1 MSVLARNCGRFWQ
14 TLGRDMLET
23 WTIKS
28 KIGANPTI
36 VATWE
41 KRDMSIKPPFTE
53 LEIKKQ
59 PGGFYKDNSLPI
71 ALISKGIMVALVL
84 WALVFPANANG
95 TLGSLNSQL
104 LNVFNQFY
112 IIITGLFVFFLLAV
126 ALTPWGS
133 KVMGREGEKPEFSNF
148 SWFSMMFGAGLGV
161 GLMVFATAEPLSLW
175 GSNPVVVAGDVAGNT
190 EEAIQSAYR
199 YTFAHYGFHAWA
211 IYVVTGLSLA
221 YYAYTR
227 DMPLTIR
234 SALTPLFGKLMNGFL
249 GHVVDVLGVV
259 ATILGVSVT
268 IGFGVSQ
275 FIDGVYAITG
285 MEWIMNM
292 GGDVPTPS
300 KVGLVAGLIVIMGM
314 SIISAV
320 SGVGRGVKYL
330 SNINL
335 VLSLILLLTFVIFGS
350 FAFAMSTYGSAFV
363 DYIINFFSISFGA
376 YGPQSA
382 AEFAAA
388 IPDNA
393 KPLADDLFSG
403 ATNAW
408 GAWGGSDGFE
418 TFKSGLSGAAAELD
432 EATLAAVYEAG
443 NQGRQF
449 GWQAGW
455 TTFYWAWW
463 IAFSPFVGLFLARI
477 SKGRSVREFIV
488 GCVFAP
494 AMVCFAWM
502 TILGATAIDLELT
515 GGAGGAITGASQ
527 TNQLFAT
534 LGVMLEGSSGLL
546 GALTVMCVVLIMTFL
561 VTSADS
567 GILVMNTIMSG
578 GSQETGIKHRIVWGV
593 ILTAVIGTLILAA
606 GEENPMNALRNAMII
621 GALPFTMVMGLM
633 MVSLGKALYRD
644 GLRAKSETPAE

>member
-1 MSVLARNCGRFWQ
+1 
-14 TLGRDMLET
+14 
-23 WTIKS
+23 
-28 KIGANPTI
+28 
-36 VATWE
+36 
-41 KRDMSIKPPFTE
+41 MSIKPPFTD

-59 PGGFYKDNSLPI
+59 TDGFYKDNSLPI

-84 WALVFPANANG
+84 WALVFPANAYG
-95 TLGSLNSQL
+95 TLDSVNGSLL
-104 LNVFNQFY
+104 KGFNQFY
-112 IIITGLFVFFLLAV
+112 IYIVGFFAFFLLVITVLPKTGAR
-126 ALTPWGS
+126 
-133 KVMGREGEKPEFSNF
+133 VMGVPGEKPEFSNF

-175 GSNPVVVAGDVAGNT
+175 GSNPVVVAGEVVGNT
-190 EEAIQSAYR
+190 EDAVQSAYR
-199 YTFAHYGFHAWA
+199 YTFAHYGFHAWS

-227 DMPLTIR
+227 NMPLTIR
-234 SALTPLFGKLMNGFL
+234 SALTPLFGNLMNGFL
-249 GHVVDVLGVV
+249 GHIVDVLGVV

-275 FIDGVYAITG
+275 FIDGLYNITDMAWLMKFVEG
-285 MEWIMNM
+285 EP
-292 GGDVPTPS
+292 PTPS
-300 KVGLVAGLIVIMGM
+300 KVGLISGLLVIMGM

-330 SNINL
+330 SNLNL
-335 VLSLILLLTFVIFGS
+335 VLSLILLTTFVVFGS
-350 FAFAMSTYGSAFV
+350 FGFAMSTYGSAFV
-363 DYIINFFSISFGA
+363 DYIINFISLSFGA
-376 YGPQSA
+376 YGPQDA
-382 AEFAAA
+382 AAFAAA
-388 IPDNA
+388 LPDAA
-393 KPLADDLFSG
+393 KEHADALIGG

-408 GAWGGSDGFE
+408 GAWGGSIGYE
-418 TFKSGLSGAAAELD
+418 TFVSGLEGPAAELD
-432 EATLAAVYEAG
+432 EATLMAAYEAG
-443 NQGRQF
+443 NAQRQF

-477 SKGRSVREFIV
+477 SKGRTVREFII

-502 TILGATAIDLELT
+502 TILGGTAIDLELT
-515 GGAGGAITGASQ
+515 GSAAGAITGASQ

-534 LGVMLEGSSGLL
+534 LGQMIEGGLLSGL
-546 GALTVMCVVLIMTFL
+546 TIMCVVLIMTFL

-578 GSQETGIKHRIVWGV
+578 GSQETGIKHRIVWGL
-593 ILTAVIGTLILAA
+593 ILTAVIGTLLMAA
-606 GEENPMNALRNAMII
+606 GEGQPPMESLKRAMII

-633 MVSLGKALYRD
+633 CVALAKALYRD
-644 GLRAKSETPAE
+644 GQREKSGGAAGQPAE